1 MFVMCMLR
9 CWCETGPRASGRGD
23 TLRARRHARSGGRS
37 PRQPQSA
44 RPAAPATLTKNHL
57 LACAALHSGYISLL
71 LLPQNRY
78 AKVYLVKG
86 SSPPTHQFYYL
97 NHMDPKDK
105 LLSAVFATFVDLTE
119 FYDQASDT
127 VTAET

>member
-1 MFVMCMLR
+1 MFVMCMLQLVR
-9 CWCETGPRASGRGD
+9 DWPTCERP
-23 TLRARRHARSGGRS
+23 RRHPTRKTSREERRAFT
-37 PRQPQSA
+37 PPQPQSA

-57 LACAALHSGYISLL
+57 LASAALHSGYISLL

-86 SSPPTHQFYYL
+86 SSPPTHQFYY
-97 NHMDPKDK
+97 NHTDPKDK
-105 LLSAVFATFVDLTE
+105 LLSAVFATFVDRTE